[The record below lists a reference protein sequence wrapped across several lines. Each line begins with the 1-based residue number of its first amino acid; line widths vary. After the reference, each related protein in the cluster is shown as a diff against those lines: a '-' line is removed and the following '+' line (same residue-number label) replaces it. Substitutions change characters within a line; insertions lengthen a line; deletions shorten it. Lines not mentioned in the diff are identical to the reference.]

1 MNIKIDREDFISI
14 GEDVF
19 IHDQAII
26 KYPGLVKL
34 GSHIAIDNGV
44 TVSTKLT
51 VGDYVH
57 ISPYVCFI
65 GGKTIGIT
73 LRDFTFVAAGTKIV
87 AGSERYTGE
96 GLVNPTVPIEYRSLI
111 FEEVIFDTFSGCG
124 VNCSILPGVTLG
136 EGAILGANSLA
147 IENLEPWTVY
157 VGSPAKPIKIRRKDL
172 ILENAKKLGYGR

>member
-1 MNIKIDREDFISI
+1 MNTLINREDFISI

-26 KYPGLVKL
+26 KHPGLVRL

-44 TVSTKLT
+44 TVSTQLE

-65 GGKTIGIT
+65 GGKGIKIT
-73 LRDFTFVAAGTKIV
+73 LKDFTFIAAGTKIV

-111 FEEVIFDTFSGCG
+111 FEEVVFDTFSGCG

-147 IENLEPWTVY
+147 IEDLEPWTIY
-157 VGSPAKPIKIRRKDL
+157 VGSPAKPLKTRRKDI
-172 ILENAKKLGYGR
+172 ILENARKLGYEG